1 MKTIDNNTE
10 VNLNDQDQS
19 KIILLEDKVVKTL
32 QTITYY
38 FW

>member
-10 VNLNDQDQS
+10 VNQNDQDQS